1 MSPDLLPDESPV
13 DTNNEPDGETES
25 SERTV
30 TDPLDPPRLE
40 PPDNNNEPP
49 KPVDDD
55 DDDPPTKDTD
65 PPDDDEDPDKDNA
78 PPMPSP

>member
-1 MSPDLLPDESPV
+1 MSPDSEEASPV
-13 DTNNEPDGETES
+13 HKDNEPLLRDASVTID
-25 SERTV
+25 